1 MTATPAP
8 LPGGFDEAELR
19 RVLDQACSAVG
30 LNPKGAR
37 LLRGH
42 TNAVVHLSTA
52 PVVVKV
58 ARRGS
63 KFENVQRTAKFVQ
76 WLMDRGFP
84 TSPLHPVGDQP
95 LDIDGHAVTYWT
107 YLPQPE
113 HSLSAAQIAKPLFAL
128 HSLPIPPFTL
138 PALDNLRAIRLSI
151 HGITA
156 LSDETKL
163 FLADRADHLEEAL
176 HTVEYVLPKGVVQGD
191 PQHRNALFDGD
202 ETVLCDWDTV
212 AVGQPEWDL
221 VTLEIH
227 CRRFGYS
234 HDHYKDFADTYG
246 FDVTRWPHF
255 PILRDI
261 RELRMIATN
270 ARKISHAPLS
280 RGEIQR
286 RITGLHREDTSLR
299 WNIL

>member
-1 MTATPAP
+1 MTAPAS
-8 LPGGFDEAELR
+8 LPGGFGEAELQY
-19 RVLDQACSAVG
+19 VLDQACSAVG
-30 LNPKGAR
+30 LDPSGAR

-42 TNAVVHLSTA
+42 TNAVVQLSTA

-63 KFENVQRTAKFVQ
+63 KFENVRRTARFVQ

-84 TSPLHPVGDQP
+84 TVPLHPVADQP
-95 LDIDGHAVTYWT
+95 VQVDGHAVTYWT

-128 HSLPIPPFTL
+128 HSLPIPPFAL
-138 PALDNLRAIRLSI
+138 PAMDNLGAIRASI
-151 HGITA
+151 RSITA
-156 LSDETKL
+156 LPDETKH
-163 FLADRADHLEEAL
+163 FLAERADCLEHSL
-176 HTVEYVLPKGVVQGD
+176 RTVEYVLPKGVVQGD

-202 ETVLCDWDTV
+202 DTVLCDWDTV
-212 AVGQPEWDL
+212 AIGQPEWDL

-234 HDHYKDFADTYG
+234 PDHYKEFADTYG
-246 FDVTRWPHF
+246 FDVTLWSHF
-255 PILRDI
+255 AVLRDI
-261 RELRMIATN
+261 RELRMITTN
-270 ARKISHAPLS
+270 ARKISHAPGS
-280 RGEIQR
+280 RAEIDR
-286 RITGLHREDTSLR
+286 RITGLHREDTSLT